1 MSRTV
6 KWFAAASAAFV
17 LSILIFT
24 GGVMLGSY
32 SQAPEDDNFVA
43 IEDAWRI
50 ITEEYVDKDN
60 IDTLALSQAAIKAM
74 MSFIDDP
81 YSSYLDRESYLE
93 SISQLEGKYEGI
105 GAEVSLLDGKVV
117 IMGVYSGS
125 PAEKAGIKPGDI
137 VVAVDGETIADL
149 GLTDVVLKVRGPKGT
164 PVVLTVIDAESDTSR
179 DVTVIRDEVH
189 EKSVSLEMLGE
200 YAHIV
205 ISQFG
210 ENTDEELGQVL
221 KELETNGARG
231 IILDLR
237 YNPGG
242 LVDSVVGSASRFLK
256 EGVVMTLRYSNGE
269 EKVYKVR
276 KQDVTTDLPMV
287 VLVNGSSASGSEVV
301 AGALQ
306 DHGRALIV
314 GTTTYGKGSVNA
326 LAPIGADQ
334 GLYITIARWLT
345 PNGHMIEGNG
355 IVPDENLVMHDN
367 ELLNWAVEYLEST
380 QTVLQ
385 S

>member
-1 MSRTV
+1 MSRTL
-6 KWFAAASAAFV
+6 KWFATFGAVLV
-17 LSILIFT
+17 LSLFIFT
-24 GGVMLGSY
+24 GGVMLGSH
-32 SQAPEDDNFVA
+32 SQTPEDNNFAA

-60 IDTLALSQAAIKAM
+60 IDTSALSQAAIEAM
-74 MSFIDDP
+74 MGFINDP

-105 GAEVSLLDGKVV
+105 GAEVSLLEGKVV

-125 PAEKAGIKPGDI
+125 PAEKAGINPGDI
-137 VVAVDGETIADL
+137 VVAVDGETIAGL
-149 GLTDVVLKVRGPKGT
+149 GLMDVVSKVRGPKGM
-164 PVVLTVIDAESDTSR
+164 PVVLTVVDAESDTNR
-179 DVTVIRDEVH
+179 DVTVIRDEVY
-189 EKSVSLEMLGE
+189 EKSVGMEMLGE

-210 ENTDEELGQVL
+210 EGTDKELGQAL

-242 LVDSVVGSASRFLK
+242 LVDSVVDSASRFLK
-256 EGVVMTLRYSNGE
+256 EGVVMTVRYSNGE
-269 EKVYKVR
+269 EEVYKVR
-276 KQDVTTDLPMV
+276 KKDVKTDLPMV
-287 VLVNGSSASGSEVV
+287 VLVNGFSASGSEVV
-301 AGALQ
+301 SGALQ

-314 GTTTYGKGSVNA
+314 GTTTYGKGSVNV
-326 LAPIGADQ
+326 LAPIGTDQ

-355 IVPDENLVMHDN
+355 IVPDENLEMHDN

-380 QTVLQ
+380 QTV
-385 S
+385 

>member
-32 SQAPEDDNFVA
+32 SQTPEDDNFIA

-210 ENTDEELGQVL
+210 ENTDDELGQVL

-326 LAPIGADQ
+326 LAPIGTDQ